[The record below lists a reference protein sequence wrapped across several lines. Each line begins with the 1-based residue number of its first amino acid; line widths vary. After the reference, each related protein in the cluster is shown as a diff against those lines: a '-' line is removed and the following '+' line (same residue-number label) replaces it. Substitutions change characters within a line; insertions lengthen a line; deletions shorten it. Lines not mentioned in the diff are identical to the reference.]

1 MTASSRYP
9 DAAAESRTIADGADP
24 NGAEPEVR
32 LVSSDEPD
40 RAHPALSPDAVAGR
54 EFATARKGYD
64 RAEVRAFLTTV
75 AAELAA
81 VFERISELERLAAR
95 TAMTAGDAEPANAEA
110 LLEAI
115 AADAWR
121 DQVLAD
127 LDRRR
132 RELNSEVMRL
142 RAGRDRLRAD
152 LVEVADELADQSRR
166 LDGSLQAAR
175 SAGDLAEQ
183 KVTSE
188 SPRSAEEWRAELE
201 AARLAGFA
209 TVGAASTAAAE
220 PRSPEDAH
228 EPSAADPDVGATMPD
243 GDVGEALEVGELFA
257 RLRAERS
264 GAPLGADRARADS

>member
-1 MTASSRYP
+1 MSS
-9 DAAAESRTIADGADP
+9 G
-24 NGAEPEVR
+24 
-32 LVSSDEPD
+32 EPD
-40 RAHPALSPDAVAGR
+40 PAHPELSPDAVAGR
-54 EFATARKGYD
+54 EFAAARKGYD
-64 RAEVRAFLTTV
+64 RAEVRSFLTTV

-81 VFERISELERLAAR
+81 VFERMTRLERLAAR
-95 TAMTAGDAEPANAEA
+95 TAMTAEEAEPSIAEPSNAEA

-115 AADAWR
+115 AAEAWR

-132 RELNSEVMRL
+132 RELNGEVMRL

-152 LVEVADELADQSRR
+152 LVEVADELAEQSRR

-209 TVGAASTAAAE
+209 TVGAASAASAGQ
-220 PRSPEDAH
+220 RSPEEAP
-228 EPSAADPDVGATMPD
+228 EPPAADPDAGATTPD
-243 GDVGEALEVGELFA
+243 GDVVEALEVGELFA

-264 GAPLGADRARADS
+264 EAQPGDDQAQTDS

>member
-1 MTASSRYP
+1 MR
-9 DAAAESRTIADGADP
+9 
-24 NGAEPEVR
+24 V
-32 LVSSDEPD
+32 VSSGEPD
-40 RAHPALSPDAVAGR
+40 PAHPELSPDAVAGR
-54 EFATARKGYD
+54 EFAAARKGYD

-75 AAELAA
+75 ATELAA
-81 VFERISELERLAAR
+81 VFERMTQLEQLAAR
-95 TAMTAGDAEPANAEA
+95 TAMTAEEAEPSNAEA

-115 AADAWR
+115 AAEAWR

-152 LVEVADELADQSRR
+152 LVAVADELAEQLRR

-188 SPRSAEEWRAELE
+188 SPRSPEEWRAELE

-209 TVGAASTAAAE
+209 TVAAASVGAAPAAAAE
-220 PRSPEDAH
+220 QRSPEDAP
-228 EPSAADPDVGATMPD
+228 EPPAADPDAGATTPD
-243 GDVGEALEVGELFA
+243 GDVVEALEVGELFA

-264 GAPLGADRARADS
+264 EAPLGDDQAQAGS

>member
-1 MTASSRYP
+1 MR
-9 DAAAESRTIADGADP
+9 
-24 NGAEPEVR
+24 V
-32 LVSSDEPD
+32 VSSGEPD
-40 RAHPALSPDAVAGR
+40 PAHPELSPDAVAGR
-54 EFATARKGYD
+54 EFAAARKGYD
-64 RAEVRAFLTTV
+64 RAEVRSFLTTV

-81 VFERISELERLAAR
+81 VFERMTQLEQLAAR
-95 TAMTAGDAEPANAEA
+95 TAMTAEGAEPSNAEA

-115 AADAWR
+115 AAEAWR

-132 RELNSEVMRL
+132 RELNGEVMRL

-152 LVEVADELADQSRR
+152 LVEVAAELAEQLRR

-209 TVGAASTAAAE
+209 TVGAASASAAE
-220 PRSPEDAH
+220 QRSPEDAP
-228 EPSAADPDVGATMPD
+228 EPPAADPDTGATTPD
-243 GDVGEALEVGELFA
+243 GDVVEALEVGELFA

-264 GAPLGADRARADS
+264 EPQLGDDRAQADS

>member
-1 MTASSRYP
+1 MR
-9 DAAAESRTIADGADP
+9 
-24 NGAEPEVR
+24 V
-32 LVSSDEPD
+32 VSSGEPD
-40 RAHPALSPDAVAGR
+40 RAPPTLSPDAVAKR
-54 EFATARKGYD
+54 EFAAARKGYD

-81 VFERISELERLAAR
+81 AADRVTQLERLAAR
-95 TAMTAGDAEPANAEA
+95 TAMTAEDAESSDAEPSNAEA
-110 LLEAI
+110 LLEAV
-115 AADAWR
+115 AAEAWR

-132 RELNSEVMRL
+132 RELNGEVMRL

-152 LVEVADELADQSRR
+152 LVEVADELTEQLRR
-166 LDGSLQAAR
+166 LEASLQAAR

-183 KVTSE
+183 RVTTE

-209 TVGAASTAAAE
+209 TVGAASATTAE
-220 PRSPEDAH
+220 QRSPEDAP
-228 EPSAADPDVGATMPD
+228 EPPAADPDAGATEAG
-243 GDVGEALEVGELFA
+243 GDVVEALEVGELFA

-264 GAPLGADRARADS
+264 GAALGDDQAQARS

>member
-1 MTASSRYP
+1 M
-9 DAAAESRTIADGADP
+9 
-24 NGAEPEVR
+24 
-32 LVSSDEPD
+32 SSDEPD
-40 RAHPALSPDAVAGR
+40 RAHPALSPDAVAER
-54 EFATARKGYD
+54 EFAAARRGYD

-75 AAELAA
+75 ASELAA
-81 VFERISELERLAAR
+81 AADRMTELERLAAR
-95 TAMTAGDAEPANAEA
+95 AAMTTEDAEPSNAEA
-110 LLEAI
+110 LLEAV
-115 AADAWR
+115 AAEAWR

-132 RELNSEVMRL
+132 RELNAEVMRL

-152 LVEVADELADQSRR
+152 LVEVADELAKQ
-166 LDGSLQAAR
+166 LQLLEGSLQTAR

-209 TVGAASTAAAE
+209 TVEAASAE
-220 PRSPEDAH
+220 GAPE
-228 EPSAADPDVGATMPD
+228 PPAADQNAGATTPD
-243 GDVGEALEVGELFA
+243 GDVVEALEVGELFA

-264 GAPLGADRARADS
+264 EAPRGDDQGPADS

>member
-1 MTASSRYP
+1 MSP
-9 DAAAESRTIADGADP
+9 
-24 NGAEPEVR
+24 
-32 LVSSDEPD
+32 DEPGG
-40 RAHPALSPDAVAGR
+40 AHPALSADAVARR
-54 EFATARKGYD
+54 EFAAARKGYD
-64 RAEVRAFLTTV
+64 PAEVRAFLTAV

-81 VFERISELERLAAR
+81 VSERISGLERLAAR
-95 TAMTAGDAEPANAEA
+95 TAMTADDAEPANAEA

-115 AADAWR
+115 AAETWR

-132 RELNSEVMRL
+132 RELNGEVMRL

-152 LVEVADELADQSRR
+152 LIGVAGELADQLRR

-183 KVTSE
+183 RVTSE
-188 SPRSAEEWRAELE
+188 SPRSVAEWRAELE

-220 PRSPEDAH
+220 QRSPEDAP
-228 EPSAADPDVGATMPD
+228 EPPAADPDLGAALPEC
-243 GDVGEALEVGELFA
+243 DVVEALEAGELFA

-264 GAPLGADRARADS
+264 EAPPGDDGAKRDLSL

>member
-1 MTASSRYP
+1 MTSGEP
-9 DAAAESRTIADGADP
+9 DGAP
-24 NGAEPEVR
+24 
-32 LVSSDEPD
+32 
-40 RAHPALSPDAVAGR
+40 PALSPDAVAKR
-54 EFATARKGYD
+54 EFAVARKGYD

-81 VFERISELERLAAR
+81 VFERVTQLERLAAR
-95 TAMTAGDAEPANAEA
+95 TEMTAEEAGPSNAEPSNAEA

-115 AADAWR
+115 AAEAWR

-132 RELNSEVMRL
+132 RELNAEVMRL

-152 LVEVADELADQSRR
+152 LVAVADELAEHLRR
-166 LDGSLQAAR
+166 LDGSLRSAR

-209 TVGAASTAAAE
+209 TVGAASGA
-220 PRSPEDAH
+220 
-228 EPSAADPDVGATMPD
+228 AADPDAGATAPD
-243 GDVGEALEVGELFA
+243 GDVVEALEVGELFA

-264 GAPLGADRARADS
+264 EPPLGDSQAQDSRAPDSQAQDGRAQDGQAQADS

>member
-1 MTASSRYP
+1 MSS
-9 DAAAESRTIADGADP
+9 G
-24 NGAEPEVR
+24 
-32 LVSSDEPD
+32 EPD
-40 RAHPALSPDAVAGR
+40 PAHPELSPDAVAGR
-54 EFATARKGYD
+54 EFAAARKGYD
-64 RAEVRAFLTTV
+64 RAEVRSFLTTV

-81 VFERISELERLAAR
+81 VFERMTRLERLAAR
-95 TAMTAGDAEPANAEA
+95 TAMTAEEAEPSNAEPSNAEPSNAEA

-115 AADAWR
+115 AAEAWR

-132 RELNSEVMRL
+132 RELNGEVMRL

-152 LVEVADELADQSRR
+152 LVEVADELAEQSRR

-209 TVGAASTAAAE
+209 TVGAASAAAAGQ
-220 PRSPEDAH
+220 RSPEEAP
-228 EPSAADPDVGATMPD
+228 EPPAADPDAGATTPD
-243 GDVGEALEVGELFA
+243 GDVVEALEVGELFA

-264 GAPLGADRARADS
+264 EAQPGDDQAQTDS

>member
-1 MTASSRYP
+1 MR
-9 DAAAESRTIADGADP
+9 
-24 NGAEPEVR
+24 V
-32 LVSSDEPD
+32 VSSGEP
-40 RAHPALSPDAVAGR
+40 HPELSPDAVAGR
-54 EFATARKGYD
+54 EFAAARKGYD

-81 VFERISELERLAAR
+81 VVERMTQLERLAAR
-95 TAMTAGDAEPANAEA
+95 TAMTAEEAEPSNAEA

-115 AADAWR
+115 AAEAWR

-152 LVEVADELADQSRR
+152 LVAVADELAEQLRR
-166 LDGSLQAAR
+166 LDGSLRAAR

-183 KVTSE
+183 RVTSE

-209 TVGAASTAAAE
+209 TVAAAPLAAASAAAAE
-220 PRSPEDAH
+220 QRSPEDAP
-228 EPSAADPDVGATMPD
+228 EPPAADPDAGATTPD
-243 GDVGEALEVGELFA
+243 GDVVEALEAGELFA

-264 GAPLGADRARADS
+264 EAPLGDDQAQAGY

>member
-1 MTASSRYP
+1 MSS
-9 DAAAESRTIADGADP
+9 G
-24 NGAEPEVR
+24 
-32 LVSSDEPD
+32 EPD
-40 RAHPALSPDAVAGR
+40 PAHPELSPDAVAGR
-54 EFATARKGYD
+54 EFAAARKGYD
-64 RAEVRAFLTTV
+64 RAEVRSFLTTV

-81 VFERISELERLAAR
+81 VFERMARLERLAAR
-95 TAMTAGDAEPANAEA
+95 TAMTAEEAEPSIAEPSNAEA

-115 AADAWR
+115 AAEAWR

-132 RELNSEVMRL
+132 RELNGEVMRL

-152 LVEVADELADQSRR
+152 LVEVADELAEQSRR

-209 TVGAASTAAAE
+209 AVGAASAASAGQ
-220 PRSPEDAH
+220 RSPEEAP
-228 EPSAADPDVGATMPD
+228 EPPAADPDAGATTPD
-243 GDVGEALEVGELFA
+243 GDVVEALEVGELFA

-264 GAPLGADRARADS
+264 EAQPGDDQAQTDS

>member
-1 MTASSRYP
+1 MH
-9 DAAAESRTIADGADP
+9 I
-24 NGAEPEVR
+24 
-32 LVSSDEPD
+32 VSSGEPD
-40 RAHPALSPDAVAGR
+40 PAHPALSPDAVAGR
-54 EFATARKGYD
+54 EFAAARKGYD

-81 VFERISELERLAAR
+81 VSERMTQLERLAAR
-95 TAMTAGDAEPANAEA
+95 TAMTTEDAEPANAEA

-115 AADAWR
+115 AAEVWR

-132 RELNSEVMRL
+132 RELNGEVMRL

-152 LVEVADELADQSRR
+152 LVAVADELAEQLRR
-166 LDGSLQAAR
+166 LDGSLQTAR
-175 SAGDLAEQ
+175 TAGDLAEQ

-209 TVGAASTAAAE
+209 TVGAASAAAAE
-220 PRSPEDAH
+220 QRSPEDATA
-228 EPSAADPDVGATMPD
+228 PTAADPNSGATTPD
-243 GDVGEALEVGELFA
+243 GDVVEALEVGELFA

-264 GAPLGADRARADS
+264 GAPLDDDEAAADS

>member
-1 MTASSRYP
+1 MTSGEP
-9 DAAAESRTIADGADP
+9 DGAP
-24 NGAEPEVR
+24 
-32 LVSSDEPD
+32 
-40 RAHPALSPDAVAGR
+40 PALSPDAVAKR
-54 EFATARKGYD
+54 EFAVARKGYD

-81 VFERISELERLAAR
+81 VFERLTQLERLAAR
-95 TAMTAGDAEPANAEA
+95 TEMTAEDAEPSNAEA

-115 AADAWR
+115 AAEAWR

-132 RELNSEVMRL
+132 RELNGEVMRL

-152 LVEVADELADQSRR
+152 LVAVADELAEHLRR
-166 LDGSLQAAR
+166 LDGSLRAAR
-175 SAGDLAEQ
+175 TAGDLAEQ

-209 TVGAASTAAAE
+209 TVGAASAA
-220 PRSPEDAH
+220 
-228 EPSAADPDVGATMPD
+228 AADPDAGATAPD
-243 GDVGEALEVGELFA
+243 GDVVEALEVGELFA

-264 GAPLGADRARADS
+264 EPPLGDGRAQDSQAQHGQAQDGQAQADS

>member
-1 MTASSRYP
+1 MSS
-9 DAAAESRTIADGADP
+9 G
-24 NGAEPEVR
+24 
-32 LVSSDEPD
+32 EPD
-40 RAHPALSPDAVAGR
+40 PAHPELSPDAVAGR
-54 EFATARKGYD
+54 EFAAVRKGYD
-64 RAEVRAFLTTV
+64 RAEVRSFLTTV

-81 VFERISELERLAAR
+81 VFERMTQLERLAAR
-95 TAMTAGDAEPANAEA
+95 TAMTAEEAEPSNAEA

-115 AADAWR
+115 AAEAWR

-132 RELNSEVMRL
+132 RELNGEVMRL

-152 LVEVADELADQSRR
+152 LVAVADELAEQLRR

-209 TVGAASTAAAE
+209 TVGAASAAAAE
-220 PRSPEDAH
+220 HRSPEDAP
-228 EPSAADPDVGATMPD
+228 EPPAADPDAGARTPG
-243 GDVGEALEVGELFA
+243 GDVVEALEVGELFA

-264 GAPLGADRARADS
+264 EAQSGDDQAQDDQAQAGS

>member
-1 MTASSRYP
+1 MR
-9 DAAAESRTIADGADP
+9 
-24 NGAEPEVR
+24 V
-32 LVSSDEPD
+32 VSSGEPD
-40 RAHPALSPDAVAGR
+40 PAHPELSPDAVAGR
-54 EFATARKGYD
+54 EFAAARKGYD

-75 AAELAA
+75 ATELAA
-81 VFERISELERLAAR
+81 VVERMTQLERLAAR
-95 TAMTAGDAEPANAEA
+95 TAMTAEEAEPSNAEA

-115 AADAWR
+115 AAEAWR

-152 LVEVADELADQSRR
+152 LVAVADELAEQLRR

-175 SAGDLAEQ
+175 SAGDRAEQ

-209 TVGAASTAAAE
+209 TVAAAPTGAASAAAAE
-220 PRSPEDAH
+220 QRSPEDAP
-228 EPSAADPDVGATMPD
+228 EPPAADPDAGATTPD
-243 GDVGEALEVGELFA
+243 GDVVEALEVGELFA

-264 GAPLGADRARADS
+264 EAPLGDDQAQAGS

>member
-1 MTASSRYP
+1 MR
-9 DAAAESRTIADGADP
+9 
-24 NGAEPEVR
+24 V
-32 LVSSDEPD
+32 VSSGEPD
-40 RAHPALSPDAVAGR
+40 PAHPELSPDAVAGR
-54 EFATARKGYD
+54 EFAAARKGYD

-81 VFERISELERLAAR
+81 VVERMTQLERLAAR
-95 TAMTAGDAEPANAEA
+95 TAMTAEEAEPSNAEA

-115 AADAWR
+115 AAEAWR

-132 RELNSEVMRL
+132 RELNSEVIRL

-152 LVEVADELADQSRR
+152 LVAVADELAEQLRR

-209 TVGAASTAAAE
+209 TVAAAPVGAASAAAAE
-220 PRSPEDAH
+220 QRSPEDAP
-228 EPSAADPDVGATMPD
+228 EPPAADPDAGATTPD
-243 GDVGEALEVGELFA
+243 GDVVEALEVGELFA

-264 GAPLGADRARADS
+264 EAPLGDDQAQAGS

>member
-1 MTASSRYP
+1 MR
-9 DAAAESRTIADGADP
+9 
-24 NGAEPEVR
+24 V
-32 LVSSDEPD
+32 VSSGEPD
-40 RAHPALSPDAVAGR
+40 PAHPELSPDAVAGR
-54 EFATARKGYD
+54 EFAAARKGYD

-81 VFERISELERLAAR
+81 VVERMTQLERLAAR
-95 TAMTAGDAEPANAEA
+95 TAMTAEEAEPSNAEA

-115 AADAWR
+115 AAEAWR

-152 LVEVADELADQSRR
+152 LVAVADELAEQLRR

-175 SAGDLAEQ
+175 SAGDRAEQ

-209 TVGAASTAAAE
+209 TVAAAPVGAASAAAAE
-220 PRSPEDAH
+220 QRSPEDAP
-228 EPSAADPDVGATMPD
+228 EPPAADPDAGATTPD
-243 GDVGEALEVGELFA
+243 GDVVEALEVGELFA

-264 GAPLGADRARADS
+264 EAPLGDDQAQAGS